1 MKSGILLSILLSLA
15 IVVNAQSREGS
26 IEYLKKDYKAMVVE
40 FPYSPSVVEDAITS
54 RMEKLGYKKKTSKG
68 FLVYKNAVLS
78 EISSE
83 PADYMIKVERKSR
96 KEKDE
101 SVVHFVMLRVDEDIL
116 GRNDALIN
124 SNART
129 FMDRLV
135 PEVDAYNLDLEVRA
149 QEKVVER
156 AKKKLKGLEE
166 DKEILEK
173 KIKQL
178 QDDLEKNAKSQV
190 SQQQE
195 IEKQEKVLEDLKS
208 RRN

>member
-26 IEYLKKDYKAMVVE
+26 IEYLKKDYKAMVIE

-101 SVVHFVMLRVDEDIL
+101 SVVHLVMLRVDEDIL

-129 FMDRLV
+129 SMDRLV
-135 PEVDAYNLDLEVRA
+135 PEVDAFDLDLEVRA

-156 AKKKLKGLEE
+156 ARKKLSGLEE

-173 KIKQL
+173 KTKQL

-195 IEKQEKVLEDLKS
+195 IEKQEKVLEELKS
-208 RRN
+208 RRI

>member
-1 MKSGILLSILLSLA
+1 MKSGLLLSILLSLA
-15 IVVNAQSREGS
+15 IVANTQSREGS
-26 IEYLKKDYKAMVVE
+26 IEYLKKDYKAMVIE

-101 SVVHFVMLRVDEDIL
+101 SVVHLVMLRVDEDIL

-129 FMDRLV
+129 FMDKLV
-135 PEVDAYNLDLEVRA
+135 PEVDAFNLDLEVRA

-156 AKKKLKGLEE
+156 ARKKLSGLEE

-195 IEKQEKVLEDLKS
+195 IEKQEKVLEELKS
-208 RRN
+208 RRI

>member
-1 MKSGILLSILLSLA
+1 MKSGLLLSILLSLA
-15 IVVNAQSREGS
+15 IVANTQSREGS
-26 IEYLKKDYKAMVVE
+26 IEYLKKDYKAMVIE

-101 SVVHFVMLRVDEDIL
+101 SVVHLVMLRVDEDIL

-135 PEVDAYNLDLEVRA
+135 PEVDAFNLDLEVRA

-156 AKKKLKGLEE
+156 ARKKLSGLEE

-195 IEKQEKVLEDLKS
+195 IEKQEKVLEELKS
-208 RRN
+208 RRI